1 MSFMPMDLDIG
12 HDYIGSSGPFASQ
25 MDYQTPSN
33 HFVSSSGAS
42 SNTSSL
48 FTNTT
53 SIESMSSYGGAGYS
67 ASKNDGFAQMNQPA
81 PAVSAAAKRIG
92 LSSDPST
99 DLAMVTNMWKMYSKA
114 KFQLPNQERIAN
126 LTWRMMA
133 LDLKNCALQYHAKMA
148 QKLHSKLGQNAS
160 VHRDSR
166 VVMSAEMGLR
176 QAAGG
181 HDDDHDDDA
190 DSFDYMA
197 HIKRLSESNR
207 ERWAPQNNNNNNNN
221 NTKAHQGHHPSHSNH
236 HNEYTPSVNGGHMS
250 NSTLTSPSR
259 VASPITFTANDFH
272 APPDY
277 SQSLP
282 ATTFRRQ
289 SFMDDS
295 PNAFHFSLDP
305 LAMEAPDF
313 GMPNQTQASHQHQQ
327 RVRASNLSG
336 RLSQQQ
342 GQQQGQQQQQQQ
354 TPLSQS
360 SPFGVYQRPEYNSDA
375 LYFDNI
381 QLGSASQASTPGIP
395 SLPSSNM
402 GTPQWVEP
410 ASFDFMGGMES
421 QQQQHIQ
428 SQAQQQQQQVNQNMA
443 VVINQGHLSSQRSQS
458 VVDMSHIS
466 SARKQS
472 KSGTST
478 PRGLPRT
485 MSTSNI
491 PQQRISKPKANTSS
505 TNVKAAVNTVTADDK
520 PTSCTNCHT
529 QTTPLWRR
537 NPEGEPLCNACGL
550 FLKLHGVVRPLSLK
564 TDVIKKRNRTNGT
577 NASSGTGGANT
588 NTPSPDSAKESSSIA
603 SRKTTS
609 RSRSRKKEETTAVS
623 VKRESAQT
631 PPTQPQ
637 PQPQSQDVPM
647 GGTSVSQKTESEELK
662 LFGAPHVEE
671 RDGQW
676 EWLSMA
682 L

>member
-12 HDYIGSSGPFASQ
+12 HDYIGSGGPFASH
-25 MDYQTPSN
+25 MDYQPANN
-33 HFVSSSGAS
+33 HFVSSSS

-53 SIESMSSYGGAGYS
+53 SVESMSSFGGGFS
-67 ASKNDGFAQMNQPA
+67 TSKTDGFGAMNPSA
-81 PAVSAAAKRIG
+81 PVQGAKRIA
-92 LSSDPST
+92 LSSDPAT

-114 KFQLPNQERIAN
+114 KYQLPNQERIAN

-148 QKLHSKLGQNAS
+148 QKLHSKLGTHAA

-176 QAAGG
+176 QAAGAQ
-181 HDDDHDDDA
+181 DDDEDDA

-207 ERWAPQNNNNNNNN
+207 KRWAPQSSQND
-221 NTKAHQGHHPSHSNH
+221 
-236 HNEYTPSVNGGHMS
+236 YTPSVNGAHMS
-250 NSTLTSPSR
+250 NSTLTSPSH
-259 VASPITFTANDFH
+259 VTSPITFAANDFH
-272 APPDY
+272 APADY

-289 SFMDDS
+289 SFMDDA

-327 RVRASNLSG
+327 RVQQRSSNLSS
-336 RLSQQQ
+336 RLNQQP
-342 GQQQGQQQQQQQ
+342 QQ

-360 SPFGVYQRPEYNSDA
+360 SPFGVYQRPDYNSDA

-410 ASFDFMGGMES
+410 ASFDFSGGMDS
-421 QQQQHIQ
+421 LQQHQQQQM
-428 SQAQQQQQQVNQNMA
+428 NQNMT
-443 VVINQGHLSSQRSQS
+443 VPINQSHALSGQRSQS
-458 VVDMSHIS
+458 VVDMTHIS
-466 SARKQS
+466 TARKQS

-491 PQQRISKPKANTSS
+491 PQQRISKPKTNNTAMKPAN
-505 TNVKAAVNTVTADDK
+505 NVTTDDK

-577 NASSGTGGANT
+577 NASGGAST
-588 NTPSPDSAKESSSIA
+588 STPSPDSAKETTS

-609 RSRSRKKEETTAVS
+609 RSRSRKKEE
-623 VKRESAQT
+623 VKKET
-631 PPTQPQ
+631 PQEPLVQP
-637 PQPQSQDVPM
+637 
-647 GGTSVSQKTESEELK
+647 KTESEELK
-662 LFGAPHVEE
+662 MFGAPNVEE

>member
-1 MSFMPMDLDIG
+1 MPMDLDIG
-12 HDYIGSSGPFASQ
+12 HDYIGSSGPFGNH
-25 MDYQTPSN
+25 MDYQTTNN
-33 HFVSSSGAS
+33 HFVSSGAS

-53 SIESMSSYGGAGYS
+53 SVESMSSFGGGGFNTL
-67 ASKNDGFAQMNQPA
+67 KNDGLTQMNQPA
-81 PAVSAAAKRIG
+81 APVSAAAKRIG

-114 KFQLPNQERIAN
+114 KYQLPNQERIAN

-181 HDDDHDDDA
+181 HDNDDNDDT

-207 ERWAPQNNNNNNNN
+207 NRWAPQNNTTNTGHNSHNNHN
-221 NTKAHQGHHPSHSNH
+221 

-250 NSTLTSPSR
+250 NSTLTSPSH
-259 VASPITFTANDFH
+259 VTSPITFTANDFH
-272 APPDY
+272 APADY

-289 SFMDDS
+289 SFMDDA

-327 RVRASNLSG
+327 RVRASNLSN
-336 RLSQQQ
+336 RLNQAQ
-342 GQQQGQQQQQQQ
+342 GQQQQ

-381 QLGSASQASTPGIP
+381 QLGSASQASTPGIT

-410 ASFDFMGGMES
+410 ASFDFMGGME
-421 QQQQHIQ
+421 
-428 SQAQQQQQQVNQNMA
+428 QQQQQQQMGQQQMGQQQMNQNLTVA
-443 VVINQGHLSSQRSQS
+443 INQGHLSNQRSQS

-466 SARKQS
+466 TARKQS

-491 PQQRISKPKANTSS
+491 PQQRISKPKTNVSS
-505 TNVKAAVNTVTADDK
+505 TNVKAGANTVTADDK

-577 NASSGTGGANT
+577 NASSSGTGGAST
-588 NTPSPDSAKESSSIA
+588 NTPSPDSAKETA
-603 SRKTTS
+603 STATRKGGS
-609 RSRSRKKEETTAVS
+609 RSRSRKKEEATVKGDTAQS
-623 VKRESAQT
+623 T
-631 PPTQPQ
+631 PTQPSTQ
-637 PQPQSQDVPM
+637 ESPVGIVPN
-647 GGTSVSQKTESEELK
+647 KTDSEELK
-662 LFGAPHVEE
+662 MFGAANVEE